1 MIIGA
6 RYGTAVMAE
15 TVSIADTVTDINSV
29 LTGAGRIVESLQNL
43 HTSVS
48 TVVDTV
54 NADIKSISKH
64 EKSQT
69 KRVRNAYKSLKDAAQ
84 KLLKV
89 VDEADYIVQIGGDKK
104 RLNSIKKSL
113 NLRSLHRRQLLSQ
126 QSSSPDH
133 NSLVIFTDQLKSA
146 IARVEQAYQEFKEA
160 ILAAVKATTDAA
172 SEAKSSELK
181 ARHGREAIK
190 RKGLWSTCFLAAAA
204 GIGLSFL
211 AGPLV
216 GATAATMVAAAG
228 AGTTYSFNQSYAQ
241 LQDKYKKQLSLLNE
255 WTKCADEMEDKVDDL
270 HRVVEVLSVVVD
282 DLKYNEPKMTEFSF
296 SMLQK
301 SFTDIDQTCESG
313 RKTTT
318 KLKDKLHTTEWDE
331 I

>member
-1 MIIGA
+1 ME
-6 RYGTAVMAE
+6 TA
-15 TVSIADTVTDINSV
+15 TIAATVTDINNV
-29 LTGAGRIVESLQNL
+29 LSGAGKIVASLQNL
-43 HTSVS
+43 HRSVS

-54 NADIKSISKH
+54 DADIKLISKH

-69 KRVRNAYKSLKDAAQ
+69 IRVRNAYKNLKDAAQ

-113 NLRSLHRRQLLSQ
+113 NLRSLHRRQLRGQ

-133 NSLVIFTDQLKSA
+133 NSLVILTDQLKSA
-146 IARVEQAYQEFKEA
+146 IGRVEQAYQEFKEA
-160 ILAAVKATTDAA
+160 IQLAVKATTDAA
-172 SEAKSSELK
+172 SEAKSSEIE
-181 ARHGREAIK
+181 ARHGKETIK
-190 RKGLWSTCFLAAAA
+190 MKGFWTTGFFAAAT

-216 GATAATMVAAAG
+216 GATVATMVVATGAG
-228 AGTTYSFNQSYAQ
+228 ATYSINQSYAQ
-241 LQDKYKKQLSLLNE
+241 LQDKFKKQLLLLNE

-270 HRVVEVLSVVVD
+270 HRAVEVLSVVVD

-296 SMLQK
+296 AQLQK
-301 SFTDIDQTCESG
+301 SFISIDERCESG
-313 RKTTT
+313 RKIRMQ
-318 KLKDKLHTTEWDE
+318 LHDKLYTWDK